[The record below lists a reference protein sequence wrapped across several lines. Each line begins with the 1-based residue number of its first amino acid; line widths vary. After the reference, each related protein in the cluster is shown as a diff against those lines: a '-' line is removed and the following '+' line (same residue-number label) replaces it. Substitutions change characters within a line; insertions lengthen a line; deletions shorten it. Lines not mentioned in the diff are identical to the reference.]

1 MQSILESRVLCCIE
15 ITKRPKNYIA
25 VFKENR
31 KQKVPEGSKR
41 INVTFPLACF
51 ALLALFSYNKIEVT
65 NVIQVILRN
74 LYFRHERYHFRVLK
88 TLQRFYAYHHIKH

>member
-51 ALLALFSYNKIEVT
+51 ALLALF
-65 NVIQVILRN
+65 
-74 LYFRHERYHFRVLK
+74 
-88 TLQRFYAYHHIKH
+88 